1 MRCVHV
7 VFCKNCSIFYLYYL
21 YYQYCKSNLLA
32 NIVDIE
38 NLKIITK
45 TKKKTQWEL
54 FANTAQWNAIRNDN
68 TSSQKVLFFFYFFY
82 RYHFTVKNKKFWENS
97 KFIELTSLVK
107 WPTWLFNGKVT
118 NILLSV
124 LTLFLS
130 SFHALFNFST
140 VSRLLHLLFFLL

>member
-7 VFCKNCSIFYLYYL
+7 VFCKNCSIFYL

-45 TKKKTQWEL
+45 AKKKKLGETFL
-54 FANTAQWNAIRNDN
+54 LTQWNAIRNDN

-130 SFHALFNFST
+130 SCHAFFNFST

>member
-7 VFCKNCSIFYLYYL
+7 VFCKNCSIFYL

-45 TKKKTQWEL
+45 AKKKKLSESFLLT
-54 FANTAQWNAIRNDN
+54 QWNAIRNDN
-68 TSSQKVLFFFYFFY
+68 TSSQKVLFFFYFFF
-82 RYHFTVKNKKFWENS
+82 RCHVTVKNKFVIILRKLKIYWAYLIIQMTNR
-97 KFIELTSLVK
+97 LLD
-107 WPTWLFNGKVT
+107 GKVT
-118 NILLSV
+118 NILLFV

-130 SFHALFNFST
+130 SCY
-140 VSRLLHLLFFLL
+140 FLTNKN